1 MSQKK
6 KIIVK
11 TLQSKKLNKPDTITR
26 AGITAN
32 LKFTRGKQLIEQ
44 NPFYLIPDPSN
55 PRPGEII
62 DEIWLKNHLDIG
74 ELNSLCR
81 ISDETGEYN
90 IPEFCQLGIE
100 ANDILEESYNFLR
113 ELAFSIRAD
122 GLIEP
127 IEIFLADRE
136 NDPDYFEG
144 TNLDYGYV
152 ILEGHQRRLAA
163 MMAGVQTVTCIE
175 ITDESMLVK
184 LKVKH
189 RKLRRQLSENNLRK
203 DLSVSQ
209 NFQIF
214 QQLYSD
220 PSVRLLTNKE
230 LALIIG
236 LGEGIVSALK
246 TICTRPENYPP
257 IFFKKLHDNK
267 LTFKIIR
274 TIASK
279 NYNEIERL
287 LTESNNAQNE
297 KNKKEVIARGRMG
310 GAIKKHATFKVSDQN
325 ESNSLQRFL
334 LSRFPEI
341 EYNDGENYSYKT
353 LESILSKI
361 KEMAIKEEA
370 CPGAL
375 MD

>member
-6 KIIVK
+6 KIIMN
-11 TLQSKKLNKPDTITR
+11 TLKSNKLTKPDTVTR

-32 LKFTRGKQLIEQ
+32 LKFTRGKQLVEQ
-44 NPFYLIPDPSN
+44 NPFYLIPDPCN

-62 DEIWLKNHLDIG
+62 DEIWLKKHLYIG
-74 ELNSLCR
+74 ESNSLCK

-90 IPEFCQLGIE
+90 IPEFFQLGIE
-100 ANDILEESYNFLR
+100 ANDIIEESYNFLR
-113 ELAFSIRAD
+113 ELAFSIRVD

-136 NDPDYFEG
+136 NDADYFEG

-203 DLSVSQ
+203 DLTVSQ

-220 PSVRLLTNKE
+220 PSVKSLTNKE
-230 LALIIG
+230 LSLIIG

-246 TICTRPENYPP
+246 TICTSPESYPP
-257 IFFKKLHDNK
+257 VFFKKLNENK

-274 TIASK
+274 TLASK
-279 NYNEIERL
+279 NYNEIEQFF
-287 LTESNNAQNE
+287 TESKNTQNE
-297 KNKKEVIARGRMG
+297 NSKKEVIARGRKG
-310 GAIKKHATFKVSDQN
+310 GAIKKYATFKVSDQN

-341 EYNDGENYSYKT
+341 EYNESANYSYKT
-353 LESILSKI
+353 LEFILSKI
-361 KEMAIKEEA
+361 KEMAMVEES
-370 CPGAL
+370 CSGA
-375 MD
+375 